1 MDKDDLLNYMPDYYD
16 GVYEMEELLKG
27 QGFSL
32 SELSQKQRRTLLNEF
47 VIQTDIKGISVFED
61 QVGIVPDDSLD
72 LKTRQE
78 NVLLRLM
85 PPQPITVR
93 FMQRMFDKMEI
104 KAVFS
109 SDYPNRIALVNAK
122 TEDLKEG
129 QIYRLKFLLNIY
141 LPANMGRQ
149 IYIALP
155 EISKTTNYWIG
166 AKNVGETENYFQTE
180 KINLD

>member
-1 MDKDDLLNYMPDYYD
+1 MDKDYLLNYMPDYYD
-16 GVYEMEELLKG
+16 GVYEMEELLKA

-32 SELSQKQRRTLLNEF
+32 SKFSNEERRTLLNEF
-47 VIQTDIKGISVFED
+47 VIQTDIKGISIFED
-61 QVGIVPDDSLD
+61 QVGIKPDPSLD

-93 FMQRMFDKMEI
+93 FMQNLFNKMGI
-104 KAVFS
+104 KAIFS
-109 SDYPNRIALVNAK
+109 VDYPNRIALVNTK
-122 TEDLKEG
+122 NEDLKDG
-129 QIYRLKFLLNIY
+129 QVYRLKFLLNIY

-155 EISKTTNYWIG
+155 EINKKTPYYIG
-166 AKNVGETENYFQTE
+166 AGMVSETECVMKTE
-180 KINLD
+180 RIEL